1 LSTIISRIKNGFK
14 GYKNLLIDFSTKYAM
29 TFSLNYNIL
38 NQALTIATLLGKTFQ
53 KLNGS
58 AAK

>member
-1 LSTIISRIKNGFK
+1 
-14 GYKNLLIDFSTKYAM
+14 M